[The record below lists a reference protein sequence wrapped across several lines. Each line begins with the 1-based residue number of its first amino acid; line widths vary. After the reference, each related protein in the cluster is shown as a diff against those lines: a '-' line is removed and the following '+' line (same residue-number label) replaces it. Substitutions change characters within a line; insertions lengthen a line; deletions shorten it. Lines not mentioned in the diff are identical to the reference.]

1 MSTSTSLHD
10 ALLEFLSSR
19 KEERRRQAQP
29 ELSRFVRWYGR
40 DRMTGSL
47 MPVELEEYAQ
57 RGIAA
62 NSTNATERL
71 ELVRDFL
78 AFIYR
83 KKYSSQNLAT
93 HVRLRKAKAIA
104 RPAPSGVP
112 SAAVQF
118 TAEGLARLT
127 QELESLKAQRQDV
140 AKEIQRAAAD
150 KDVRENAP
158 LEAARERQGL
168 LEARIRELE
177 ASLKGAVALDV
188 GDEPG
193 AGRVAKQVKLGAKV
207 VLRDIASGSETTY
220 QIVGAREASPL
231 EGKLSTESP
240 VGKALLHRK
249 EGDEVKVT
257 APRGMITYVIASIL

>member
-1 MSTSTSLHD
+1 MATSTPLHD

-19 KEERRRQAQP
+19 KDERRRQAQP

-40 DRMTGSL
+40 DRMTASL
-47 MPVELEEYAQ
+47 LPVELEQYAQ

-71 ELVRDFL
+71 ELVREFL

-83 KKYSSQNLAT
+83 KKYSDHNLAT

-104 RPAPSGVP
+104 RPSRSGA
-112 SAAVQF
+112 SSTAVQF

-127 QELESLKAQRQDV
+127 QELENLKAQRQDV
-140 AKEIQRAAAD
+140 ATEIQRAAAD

-177 ASLKGAVALDV
+177 TSLKGAVTLDA
-188 GDEPG
+188 GDEQG
-193 AGRVAKQVKLGAKV
+193 ASRVAKQVKLGAKV
-207 VLRDIASGSETTY
+207 VLRDTVSGSETTY

-240 VGKALLHRK
+240 VGKALLQRR